1 MVVTNFRESEFVLSE
16 VFTML
21 VARGISE
28 EDNVVV
34 RGGGE
39 GEGVFE
45 VGSQFVEALWD
56 GGVF

>member
-1 MVVTNFRESEFVLSE
+1 MVANFRESEFVLSE
-16 VFTML
+16 VFAML

-28 EDNVVV
+28 EDDVVV

-45 VGSQFVEALWD
+45 VGGQFVEALWD